1 MPPIIDDFIYVSD
14 NAYDRAELIDM
25 EIDIL
30 KTVCFDIG
38 APLSYTFLR
47 RYSKCIKAD
56 MRFLTLARYILE
68 LSLQD
73 YEFAYVKDS
82 LKACAALYLALK
94 MTVGFEELVKAGE
107 VTNESQ
113 IQHVTTANLS
123 STEWVTLIF
132 EQSLFDL
139 KLILTIFF
147 FVNCEKNKTLV
158 HYTECQLEDF
168 IELLPS
174 MNNLVIAA
182 PSSKYKTIYKK
193 YSHQ

>member
-14 NAYDRAELIDM
+14 NAYDRKELIKM

-73 YEFAYVKDS
+73 YNFAHVKDS
-82 LKACAALYLALK
+82 LKACAALYLAMK
-94 MTVGFEELVKAGE
+94 MTVCFENLVKSGAIP
-107 VTNESQ
+107 NDSHAQ
-113 IQHVTTANLS
+113 SITTANLT
-123 STEWVTLIF
+123 STEWVF
-132 EQSLFDL
+132 NFLFF
-139 KLILTIFF
+139 KL
-147 FVNCEKNKTLV
+147 
-158 HYTECQLEDF
+158 
-168 IELLPS
+168 
-174 MNNLVIAA
+174 
-182 PSSKYKTIYKK
+182 
-193 YSHQ
+193 